1 MQVPWCLPKSPCLP
15 ILGYWAAVNDLEET
29 ATILERGWLFPHR
42 PSSAE
47 QKRMGYHSGNGWGP
61 IRLLNA
67 NAMVRGYSQWE
78 TVEQVIARIAHAA
91 LLEDILL
98 RKMTWRL

>member
-1 MQVPWCLPKSPCLP
+1 
-15 ILGYWAAVNDLEET
+15 
-29 ATILERGWLFPHR
+29 
-42 PSSAE
+42 
-47 QKRMGYHSGNGWGP
+47 MGYHSGNGWGP